1 MTSRPPDATPP
12 PILLA
17 DVRLDAVDEADLR
30 WLFCEAAGEMGE
42 RSALGA
48 MIDRLNEGRTHTGQS
63 GTPDLP
69 TSQYLAARAA
79 RPLAARLEHIGKR
92 HARTLEAAYGP
103 GLLPASAARFAGLG
117 SGATLPDALVLL
129 AARRTKV
136 SFKRLEKWLTS
147 PKEPKLPKLSEKSP
161 DEAKAILAKHAKE
174 WRAIQDQHASQVAD
188 HLRPVRL
195 AAQMQLA
202 AAHDAYRATYRLHPR
217 QPRGRVDAE

>member
-1 MTSRPPDATPP
+1 MAQPTVH
-12 PILLA
+12 LA

-30 WLFCEAAGEMGE
+30 WFFCDAAGEMGE

-103 GLLPASAARFAGLG
+103 GLLPASAKRFAGLG
-117 SGATLPDALVLL
+117 SGDTLPDALVLL
-129 AARRTKV
+129 AATRARIPYAT
-136 SFKRLEKWLTS
+136 LDGWLT
-147 PKEPKLPKLSEKSP
+147 PPPGPERP
-161 DEAKAILAKHAKE
+161 DTAGKPAAEAKAVRDRHARACRAVVDQ
-174 WRAIQDQHASQVAD
+174 WRSQVAD
-188 HLRPVRL
+188 HLRPIRL

-202 AAHDAYRATYRLHPR
+202 AAHDAYRATYRLYPR

>member
-1 MTSRPPDATPP
+1 MTSRLPDATPP

-48 MIDRLNEGRTHTGQS
+48 MIDRLNEGRTHSGQS

-103 GLLPASAARFAGLG
+103 GLLPARAARFTGLG

-129 AARRTKV
+129 AATRARIPYAT
-136 SFKRLEKWLTS
+136 LERWLTQ
-147 PKEPKLPKLSEKSP
+147 PPGERPDTTGLPDK
-161 DEAKAILAKHAKE
+161 EAKAVRDRHARACRAAVDQ
-174 WRAIQDQHASQVAD
+174 WRSQVAD

-202 AAHDAYRATYRLHPR
+202 AAHDAYRATYRLYPR